1 MASYASSF
9 TSSLYSVCFLVSFDT
24 IFPVKLVITAIT
36 GIITRSRSAV
46 TRSTFISV
54 IKIVTLVI
62 IVFTISG
69 RSSELYSE
77 ILATSSIKLLSTL
90 ADKCESKYLN
100 WSSGSFFPASLL
112 KSVCIFTA
120 NTFVAYVWIYVKI
133 NPAATR
139 TATYIQN
146 CLLIYSEIVLL
157 NNASIACDIFVFP
170 KTNTFVAIYAL
181 NISIKNS
188 GIFFIKI
195 FVKIFLFFILCYSPC
210 IVL

>member
-69 RSSELYSE
+69 RSSE
-77 ILATSSIKLLSTL
+77 
-90 ADKCESKYLN
+90 
-100 WSSGSFFPASLL
+100 
-112 KSVCIFTA
+112 
-120 NTFVAYVWIYVKI
+120 
-133 NPAATR
+133 
-139 TATYIQN
+139 
-146 CLLIYSEIVLL
+146 
-157 NNASIACDIFVFP
+157 
-170 KTNTFVAIYAL
+170 
-181 NISIKNS
+181 
-188 GIFFIKI
+188 
-195 FVKIFLFFILCYSPC
+195 
-210 IVL
+210 